1 MKEVFRYHGAIFTVH
16 LVAVIF
22 QFRWFSCDRL
32 DSRIPRH
39 ICAVFF
45 LCALVSISTC
55 LNCFCIFVYTPVVKA
70 LILGC
75 APSIL

>member
-22 QFRWFSCDRL
+22 QFRWFTCDRL

-45 LCALVSISTC
+45 FPLCFGFPFYLFELLLIH
-55 LNCFCIFVYTPVVKA
+55 LYTPQ
-70 LILGC
+70 
-75 APSIL
+75 S